1 MQTQPRR
8 HRWSDH
14 IGPRAGNSPEET
26 AFREL
31 FEEVGIE
38 KGRFKQPKRKLSI
51 EIDCNE
57 YSTSNT
63 DELDSLQIDVNED
76 DIF

>member
-1 MQTQPRR
+1 M
-8 HRWSDH
+8 
-14 IGPRAGNSPEET
+14 RAVYED
-26 AFREL
+26 
-31 FEEVGIE
+31 EEVGIE
-38 KGRFKQPKRKLSI
+38 KSRFKQPKRKLSI

-63 DELDSLQIDVNED
+63 NELDSLQIDVNPIDVNED